1 MDQIS
6 QSNIPPLQSLPQQAF
21 GGDQVIN
28 DIEEIFNISEREHFI
43 IAKSDTKLIIIFD
56 QHQGDYS
63 KLTIADQQSFK
74 ISQGKNVESSVC
86 HKTKRYF
93 FSDGPKVF
101 SISPENKGNT
111 LNFKEVYD
119 LKSKHLQ
126 ITSLK
131 SRYSGSKRETQLY
144 IGLSC
149 GKVLIFS
156 ENLKQKIHEYDV
168 YDPLTS
174 VTQIAFVT
182 SKSTFTCIFGSN
194 QSKELKFFV
203 SSL

>member
-1 MDQIS
+1 MSVSRTMVINCVSQKERQFYQVTAFKFLHNINLIIYAISGKGLIVDQIN

-21 GGDQVIN
+21 GVDQVIH

-43 IAKSDTKLIIIFD
+43 IAKSDTRLFIIFD

-86 HKTKRYF
+86 HKSKRYF

-119 LKSKHLQ
+119 LKSKHL
-126 ITSLK
+126 
-131 SRYSGSKRETQLY
+131 
-144 IGLSC
+144 
-149 GKVLIFS
+149 
-156 ENLKQKIHEYDV
+156 
-168 YDPLTS
+168 
-174 VTQIAFVT
+174 
-182 SKSTFTCIFGSN
+182 
-194 QSKELKFFV
+194 
-203 SSL
+203 